1 MLKKMDKCE
10 CFDRAD
16 GIDPF
21 LLLDGHGSRFELP
34 FVEYIHG
41 DDGWT
46 VCIGVPYG
54 KSLWQVGDSKQQNGQ
69 YKDKSKEGKERLLTM
84 KTKRGLR
91 FTIVKQDI
99 MWIVRY
105 AWEKSFARVETNKH
119 AIAERGWGPLH
130 YVLLDHPELKQIED
144 RVSMVTLRDDGD
156 RYFPQES
163 LNDLN
168 TTEGIAGDTIELFME
183 EKARREELDGMDRAG
198 RDRQW
203 RETAQKKLD
212 MGKRLTSGIW
222 AAAGNHCIDMEC
234 MAIQDSAM
242 DTMDNES
249 AAENDE
255 SSDELVMCDSESS
268 DDYDDSLDFFPKLS
282 GADDEY
288 CRPKWLLL

>member
-1 MLKKMDKCE
+1 
-10 CFDRAD
+10 
-16 GIDPF
+16 
-21 LLLDGHGSRFELP
+21 
-34 FVEYIHG
+34 
-41 DDGWT
+41 
-46 VCIGVPYG
+46 
-54 KSLWQVGDSKQQNGQ
+54 
-69 YKDKSKEGKERLLTM
+69 M

-144 RVSMVTLRDDGD
+144 RVRMVTLRDDGD

-183 EKARREELDGMDRAG
+183 EKARRGELDGMDRAG
-198 RDRQW
+198 RDRRR

-212 MGKRLTSGIW
+212 MGKRLTAGIW

-242 DTMDNES
+242 DTLDNES

-255 SSDELVMCDSESS
+255 SGDEFMMCDSESS
-268 DDYDDSLDFFPKLS
+268 DDDDDSLDFFPKLS
-282 GADDEY
+282 GADDED
-288 CRPKWLLL
+288 CRPK